1 MIIRANAQKTQPVLI
16 PALAAVLRVSDGD
29 DGDVGGVAALV
40 VVVAGET
47 VGDAFVDDEEE
58 AEAEAEEEDGDRK
71 DEDKRAVV
79 V

>member
-58 AEAEAEEEDGDRK
+58 AEEEDGDRK